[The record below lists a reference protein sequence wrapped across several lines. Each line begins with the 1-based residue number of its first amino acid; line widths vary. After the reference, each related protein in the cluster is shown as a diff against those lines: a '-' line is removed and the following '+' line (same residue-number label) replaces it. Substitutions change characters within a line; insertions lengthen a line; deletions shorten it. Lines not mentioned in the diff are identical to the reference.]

1 MPEIIAISA
10 VALAVAIAI
19 VLILASTRPDT
30 FSVRRSAV
38 VEAPAEKIFPLI
50 ENFHQWVNWS
60 PWEDRDPAM
69 KRTYAGAE
77 SGKGAIYAW
86 DGNKNVGSG
95 RMEILDASSPSKIVI
110 KLDFF
115 KPFEGHNTA
124 EFTFAPERDASA
136 TNITWVMHGPSSLMS
151 KVMQVFMNLDKMIG
165 RDFETGLA
173 NLKRLTEGQANA

>member
-1 MPEIIAISA
+1 MSEIIAISA

-77 SGKGAIYAW
+77 RGKGAIYAW

-95 RMEILDASSPSKIVI
+95 RMEILDASSPSKSR
-110 KLDFF
+110 
-115 KPFEGHNTA
+115 P
-124 EFTFAPERDASA
+124 AS
-136 TNITWVMHGPSSLMS
+136 PSSPLS
-151 KVMQVFMNLDKMIG
+151 TCNSAQF
-165 RDFETGLA
+165 
-173 NLKRLTEGQANA
+173 